1 MKSLNEFII
10 ENITFC
16 TAKEYIKEGLF
27 GKRNVLQPRKN
38 KELRELVKKLI
49 VERGVNADL
58 NDIDVSKVTDFTG
71 IFQKLEFNGD
81 ISKWDVSNA
90 RTMKAMFASSKFNGD
105 ISKWDVS
112 KVKDMSYMFY
122 GNLAFNQDISGW
134 DVRKVENITSMF
146 ASSNFNQDI
155 SGWKL
160 ESILRITDAFR
171 NNKIFNQNIDSWS
184 KYIDPKKIENN
195 INLDIYDTPM
205 TFKGSAMETNK
216 PNWYIWND

>member
-1 MKSLNEFII
+1 
-10 ENITFC
+10 
-16 TAKEYIKEGLF
+16 
-27 GKRNVLQPRKN
+27 
-38 KELRELVKKLI
+38 
-49 VERGVNADL
+49 
-58 NDIDVSKVTDFTG
+58 
-71 IFQKLEFNGD
+71 
-81 ISKWDVSNA
+81 
-90 RTMKAMFASSKFNGD
+90 
-105 ISKWDVS
+105 
-112 KVKDMSYMFY
+112 
-122 GNLAFNQDISGW
+122 
-134 DVRKVENITSMF
+134 MF

-195 INLDIYDTPM
+195 INLDFIYDTPM